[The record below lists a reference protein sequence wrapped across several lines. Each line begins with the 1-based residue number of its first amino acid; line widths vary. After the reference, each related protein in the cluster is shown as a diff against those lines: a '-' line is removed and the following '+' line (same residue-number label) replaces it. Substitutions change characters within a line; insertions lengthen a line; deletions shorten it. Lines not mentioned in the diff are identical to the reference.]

1 MSRIEMPVR
10 KSNTT
15 RRMEQNVR
23 ETGFTEK
30 TDLKESLIGHAPS
43 YLVSWQDLK
52 STPEGAL
59 FHMKL
64 TISSCSENCGL

>member
-1 MSRIEMPVR
+1 MEMPFR
-10 KSNTT
+10 NSNTT

-30 TDLKESLIGHAPS
+30 RDLKESLIGHAPL

-52 STPEGAL
+52 SAPEGAL
-59 FHMKL
+59 FHVRL
-64 TISSCSENCGL
+64 TIFSCSENCGL